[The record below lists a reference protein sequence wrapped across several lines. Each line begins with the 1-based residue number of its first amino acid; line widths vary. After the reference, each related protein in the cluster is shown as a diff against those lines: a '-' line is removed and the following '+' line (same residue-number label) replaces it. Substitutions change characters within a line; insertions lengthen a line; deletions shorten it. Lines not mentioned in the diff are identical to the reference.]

1 MTTQTLYLWFP
12 GNAAEALRF
21 YHETFGGELTLHTFE
36 EFGRTDGP
44 PAAIAHGELSGPVNL
59 YATDTSDG
67 EESVSM
73 TGVSIALLG
82 TADASTLTQWFAT
95 IAQGGGSVLDPLQK
109 RSWGAYDGQIIDRFG
124 VRWLIGYEASQ
135 TDKADTGLETLP
147 SGPSEA
153 TFEASKAYHS

>member
-12 GNAAEALRF
+12 GNATEALKF

-44 PAAIAHGELSGPVNL
+44 PSAIAHGELSGPVSL
-59 YATDTSDG
+59 YATDTADG
-67 EESVSM
+67 EEAVSM

-82 TADASTLTQWFAT
+82 TADGPTLTQWFNT

-109 RSWGAYDGQIIDRFG
+109 RSWGAYDGQVVDRFG
-124 VRWLIGYEASQ
+124 VRWLIGYEA
-135 TDKADTGLETLP
+135 TDSNKVDTGPGTLASDP
-147 SGPSEA
+147 GEPTVDTMEA
-153 TFEASKAYHS
+153 HNS